1 MPNPFDSWTVFPHGP
16 IEKIEPNM
24 WRVQAQFPGAPF
36 PRAMILVRLA
46 DGRVIVH
53 NAIALADAEM
63 KELEAWGTPAFL
75 VVPNGAHRMDAKVF
89 KDRYPSLRVVTP
101 PGARPKVEEILEVDD
116 TAGSFGD
123 DSVTYEVLGGT
134 KEREG
139 VLSVRGTAGTTL
151 VFNDALMNMRSLPG
165 FGGFVMGLFGF
176 SGPAPKV
183 SFPTRMALVADKKAL
198 RAHLER
204 LAGAAKL
211 VRIEVAHGAAVT
223 ERAADLLREAAA
235 AL

>member
-1 MPNPFDSWTVFPHGP
+1 MPKPFDSWTVFPHGP
-16 IEKIEPNM
+16 IEKIESNM

-36 PRAMILVRLA
+36 PRAMILLRLA

-75 VVPNGAHRMDAKVF
+75 VVPNGAHRMDAKAF
-89 KDRYPSLRVVTP
+89 KDRYPSLRVLTP

-116 TAGSFGD
+116 TAGTFGD

-176 SGPAPKV
+176 SGPALKV
-183 SFPTRMALVADKKAL
+183 SFPTRMALVDDKKAL

-223 ERAADLLREAAA
+223 ERAADALRDAAA